1 MFLFVLPAAVYSAAG
16 FSPVQEG
23 FMTTLFN
30 NKKVIAALVLPGLLI
45 MLFAIAAP
53 LVISLALSF
62 VKWSGFGK
70 MRFIGINNYIRLFT
84 KDPLFFRS
92 IWNVILLIIIT
103 ICFQNVIAFL
113 LADILLKTKDRYSRL
128 LRTIYFIP
136 ATLSLVVVT
145 KLWVHIFHPTYGLLN
160 KLLTVIGLGSCTHA
174 WLAEPG
180 TAIWAVIWI
189 MIWQGFGWA
198 LLFFYSG
205 LVTVPQELEEA
216 AVVDGAN
223 KFQLYIHVVLPYM
236 KPVLESIIVIDV
248 ISSLKQMEIVYLS
261 TEGGPGNSTQFI
273 AQYLYQRAF
282 KYSEYGYGN
291 AISVVFVILAI
302 VLTVIIQ
309 RSFRTGED

>member
-1 MFLFVLPAAVYSAAG
+1 MKNLQRYSAAD
-16 FSPVQEG
+16 FFRFAEVP
-23 FMTTLFN
+23 MKTLFY
-30 NKKVIAALVLPGLLI
+30 NKKVVAALVVPGLCI
-45 MLFAIAAP
+45 MIFAIAAP
-53 LVISLALSF
+53 LIISVILSF

-70 MRFIGINNYIRLFT
+70 MKFIGIDNYVRLLT
-84 KDPLFFRS
+84 KDPLFYRS
-92 IWNVILLIIIT
+92 IWNVILLIIVT
-103 ICFQNVIAFL
+103 IFFQNVVAFL
-113 LADILLKTKDRYSRL
+113 LAYMLLKIKPQYSRL

-145 KLWVHIFHPTYGLLN
+145 KLWVHIFHPSYGLLN
-160 KLLTVIGLGSCTHA
+160 KLLTSVGLSNLTHA

-223 KFQLYIHVVLPYM
+223 KFQLYTHVILPYM

-248 ISSLKQMEIVYLS
+248 ISSLKQMEMVYLS

-291 AISVVFVILAI
+291 AISVIFVILAI
-302 VLTVIIQ
+302 VLTVVIQ
-309 RSFRTGED
+309 KAFRRGED

>member
-1 MFLFVLPAAVYSAAG
+1 MK
-16 FSPVQEG
+16 
-23 FMTTLFN
+23 TLFY
-30 NKKVIAALVLPGLLI
+30 NKKVVAALVVPGLCI
-45 MLFAIAAP
+45 MIFAIAAP
-53 LVISLALSF
+53 LFISVILSF

-70 MRFIGINNYIRLFT
+70 MKFIGIDNYVRLLT
-84 KDPLFFRS
+84 KDPLFYRS
-92 IWNVILLIIIT
+92 IWNVILLIIVT
-103 ICFQNVIAFL
+103 IFFQNVIAFL
-113 LADILLKTKDRYSRL
+113 LAYMLLKIKPQYSRL

-145 KLWVHIFHPTYGLLN
+145 KLWVHIFHPGYGLLN
-160 KLLTVIGLGSCTHA
+160 KLLTSIGLSSLTHA

-216 AVVDGAN
+216 AVVDGAS
-223 KFQLYIHVVLPYM
+223 KFQLYTHVILPYM

-291 AISVVFVILAI
+291 AISVIFVILAI

-309 RSFRTGED
+309 KAFRRGED